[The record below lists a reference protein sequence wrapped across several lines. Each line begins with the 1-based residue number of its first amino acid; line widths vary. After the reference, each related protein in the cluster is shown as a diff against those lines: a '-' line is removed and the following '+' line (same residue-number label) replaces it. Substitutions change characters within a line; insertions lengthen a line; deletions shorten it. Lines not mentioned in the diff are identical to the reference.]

1 MNDDINDAVMRS
13 TTSYDRLPITAHL
26 EEQKSHRLFTT
37 TLLGVVFLV
46 ALVAIIAM
54 AIEENQGHS
63 VDATREIA
71 SIVMAG
77 LFGALGGSA
86 LKR

>member
-1 MNDDINDAVMRS
+1 MRS

-26 EEQKSHRLFTT
+26 EEQKSNRLFTT
-37 TLLGVVFLV
+37 TLLGVVFFV
-46 ALVAIIAM
+46 ALGAM
-54 AIEENQGHS
+54 VVIAIEENQGHA

-71 SIVMAG
+71 SIVLAG